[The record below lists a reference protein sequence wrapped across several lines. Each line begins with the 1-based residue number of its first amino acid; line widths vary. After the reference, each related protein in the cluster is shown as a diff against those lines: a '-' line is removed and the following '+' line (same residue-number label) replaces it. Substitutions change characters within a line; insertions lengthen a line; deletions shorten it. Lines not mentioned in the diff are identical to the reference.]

1 MHAKLFQSH
10 PPPDGVGIEGE
21 AVIIRNAI
29 SADDYRAF
37 GGLIREYVDWCR
49 ERYTHDRWF
58 IEAAFGHQSL
68 DAELQTLSLTYGPP
82 NGKTLLA
89 LDDGEVKGA
98 CAYRRLS
105 HQVCEMKR
113 LFVPS
118 RNQEKGI
125 GRLLC
130 QSIIVEAREDG
141 FTLMRLDTANLFMEA
156 IAMYKS
162 AGFQEC
168 AAYNEYPS
176 ELMPHIIFMELPL
189 AVRD

>member
-1 MHAKLFQSH
+1 MSNEGYIHISGSS
-10 PPPDGVGIEGE
+10 GVKGE
-21 AVIIRNAI
+21 AVIIREAI

-37 GGLIREYVDWCR
+37 GDLIREYVDWCR
-49 ERYTHDRWF
+49 KRYAHDQWF
-58 IEAAFGHQSL
+58 IEAAFSHQSL

-82 NGKTLLA
+82 NGSILLA
-89 LDDGEVKGA
+89 VEDGDVKGA

-105 HQVCEMKR
+105 QEVCEMKR

-118 RNQEKGI
+118 RNQGKGI

-130 QSIIVEAREDG
+130 QNIIVKAREEG
-141 FTLMRLDTANLFMEA
+141 FNLIRLDTGKLLTEA

-168 AAYNEYPS
+168 SAYNEYPS
-176 ELMPHIIFMELPL
+176 ELMPNIIFMELPL